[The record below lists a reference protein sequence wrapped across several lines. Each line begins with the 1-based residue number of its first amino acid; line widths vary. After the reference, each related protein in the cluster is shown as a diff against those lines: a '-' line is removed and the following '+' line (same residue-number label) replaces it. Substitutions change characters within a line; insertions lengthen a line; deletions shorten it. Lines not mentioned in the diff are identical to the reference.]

1 MRIMEKERMEN
12 VLSFLKTKN
21 GDGKE
26 GKHICRGKKWRKKT
40 MWRRIFCGVGKD
52 FEKENI

>member
-26 GKHICRGKKWRKKT
+26 GKHICRGENGERKT
-40 MWRRIFCGVGKD
+40 CGGGFFCGVGKD
-52 FEKENI
+52 LEKEII